1 MAERRHRRYFAKPS
15 YRASAIHGQF
25 ARFLVV
31 GLSNTLLSFV
41 AYRVLL
47 AISTPYVLAAF
58 LGFAVGALN
67 GYILNRRWT
76 FAARDTTRARV
87 LYVAVQ
93 AVGAVSTSLLVL
105 LLHEGAGIGKLGAY
119 LAAIPPVTVL
129 MFFANRAWTF
139 ADNANRPLA

>member
-1 MAERRHRRYFAKPS
+1 M
-15 YRASAIHGQF
+15 
-25 ARFLVV
+25 
-31 GLSNTLLSFV
+31 
-41 AYRVLL
+41 LL

-76 FAARDTTRARV
+76 FAAPDTTRARV

-105 LLHEGAGIGKLGAY
+105 LLHEAAGIGKLGAY